1 MQEMYEKNTEIE
13 LPKNDEIKEG
23 YRFLEYNTKQ
33 DGSGI
38 SYFPLQKIIITEDLS
53 LFRIWEKIPQIPA
66 GTYLLSTLKQILSCF
81 IFEKREIS
89 KKFKIKTLDDNIE
102 IPESSIIT
110 KNSIIHNNFIIFDF
124 CKDVEFI
131 TISDIYLN

>member
-13 LPKNDEIKEG
+13 LPKNDEIRKG
-23 YRFLEYNTKQ
+23 YRFIEYNTKK

-38 SYFPLQKIIITEDLS
+38 SYFPEQKIIITGDLS

-66 GTYLLSTLKQILSCF
+66 GTYLLSTLKQILSYF

-89 KKFKIKTLDDNIE
+89 KKFKIKTLDENIE

-110 KNSIIHNNFIIFDF
+110 QNNIIYDDFIIFDF
-124 CKDVEFI
+124 CKDIEFI

>member
-23 YRFLEYNTKQ
+23 YRFIEYNTKQ

-38 SYFPLQKIIITEDLS
+38 SYFPLQKIIITGDLS

-66 GTYLLSTLKQILSCF
+66 GTYLLSTFKEILSCF
-81 IFEKREIS
+81 IFEKREIARN
-89 KKFKIKTLDDNIE
+89 FKIKTLDENIE

-110 KNSIIHNNFIIFDF
+110 QNNIIYDDFIIFDF
-124 CKDVEFI
+124 CKDIEFI
-131 TISDIYLN
+131 TITDIYLN

>member
-23 YRFLEYNTKQ
+23 YRFLEYNTKK

-38 SYFPLQKIIITEDLS
+38 SYFPLQKIIITGDLS
-53 LFRIWEKIPQIPA
+53 LFRIWEKNPQIPA
-66 GTYLLSTLKQILSCF
+66 GTYLLSTFKEFLSCF
-81 IFEKREIS
+81 IFEKREIARN
-89 KKFKIKTLDDNIE
+89 FKIKTLDENIE
-102 IPESSIIT
+102 IPKSSIIT
-110 KNSIIHNNFIIFDF
+110 QNNIIYDDFIIFDF
-124 CKDVEFI
+124 CKDIEFI

>member
-53 LFRIWEKIPQIPA
+53 LFRIWEKNPQIPA
-66 GTYLLSTLKQILSCF
+66 GTYLLSTFKEILSCF
-81 IFEKREIS
+81 LFEKREIARN
-89 KKFKIKTLDDNIE
+89 FKIKTLDENIE

-110 KNSIIHNNFIIFDF
+110 QNNIIYDDFIIFDF

>member
-23 YRFLEYNTKQ
+23 YRFIEYNTKQ

-53 LFRIWEKIPQIPA
+53 LFRIWEKNPQIPA
-66 GTYLLSTLKQILSCF
+66 GTYLLSTFKEILSCF
-81 IFEKREIS
+81 LFEKREIARN
-89 KKFKIKTLDDNIE
+89 FKIKTLDENIE

-110 KNSIIHNNFIIFDF
+110 QNNIIYDDFIIFDF
-124 CKDVEFI
+124 CKDIEFI

>member
-23 YRFLEYNTKQ
+23 YRFIEYNTKK

-53 LFRIWEKIPQIPA
+53 LFRIWEKNPQIPA
-66 GTYLLSTLKQILSCF
+66 GTYLLSTFKQILSCF
-81 IFEKREIS
+81 LFEKREIAIN
-89 KKFKIKTLDDNIE
+89 FKIKTLDENIE

-110 KNSIIHNNFIIFDF
+110 QNSIIHNNFIIFDF